1 MKSISSNINDESRQI
16 CQDHVSWKVL
26 RQQLIPSSGS
36 VTSATS
42 TSTLSSAEHQA
53 EYFISSDTRVSSDIY
68 RIEHIVL
75 PNDTLEGVCI
85 QYKINSRSLKQ
96 VNRFS
101 GSSLLLAP
109 KRLIIPIRRCK
120 LRTIKQQDRTTE
132 EYKTYK
138 FMAEIGS
145 LKINE
150 IKAYLELTNWDLEV
164 AIASKRRCR
173 MGKTTVY

>member
-1 MKSISSNINDESRQI
+1 MKSISGNINDDSTQI
-16 CQDHVSWKVL
+16 CRGHGSWKLL
-26 RQQLIPSSGS
+26 RQQPIPTSSGS
-36 VTSATS
+36 SVTSTTS
-42 TSTLSSAEHQA
+42 TSTLSSAENSA
-53 EYFISSDTRVSSDIY
+53 ELFISSHTRVSSDLHLL
-68 RIEHIVL
+68 EHIIL

-85 QYKINSRSLKQ
+85 QYKINSRRLKQ

-132 EYKTYK
+132 EYKIYK

-150 IKAYLELTNWDLEV
+150 IKA
-164 AIASKRRCR
+164 
-173 MGKTTVY
+173 